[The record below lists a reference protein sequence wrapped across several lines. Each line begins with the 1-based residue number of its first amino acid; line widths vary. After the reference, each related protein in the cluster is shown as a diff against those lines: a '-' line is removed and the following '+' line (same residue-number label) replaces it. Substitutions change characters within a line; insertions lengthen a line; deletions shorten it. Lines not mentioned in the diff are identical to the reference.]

1 MKCPTCDVKLIYD
14 KRKGIEIEQ
23 CPDCHG
29 VWIDPLEFERL
40 IHKKVQDTGNSP
52 RHPKRFTGQQK
63 KALLWE
69 TRDTF

>member
-1 MKCPTCDVKLIYD
+1 MKCPACDVKLIYD

-40 IHKKVQDTGNSP
+40 IHKKLQDTSYS
-52 RHPKRFTGQQK
+52 PKRFNGREK
-63 KALLWE
+63 KNLLWE
-69 TRDTF
+69 TMDTF